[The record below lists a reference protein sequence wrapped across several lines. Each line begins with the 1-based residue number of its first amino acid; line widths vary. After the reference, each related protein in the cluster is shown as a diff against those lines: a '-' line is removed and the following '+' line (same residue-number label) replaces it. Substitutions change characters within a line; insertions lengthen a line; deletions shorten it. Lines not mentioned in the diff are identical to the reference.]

1 LFAIFLT
8 VLHGQQVD
16 TSPLFLYAYGME
28 VRLNP
33 TLQAKVDEWV
43 EQTGRP
49 ADELAEDAI
58 ADYFE
63 EVAQIRATVDD
74 RYDDIKSGR
83 VKLIDGEEAFARLR
97 AMSEAR
103 RAKSE

>member
-1 LFAIFLT
+1 
-8 VLHGQQVD
+8 
-16 TSPLFLYAYGME
+16 ME

-33 TLQAKVDEWV
+33 TLQAKMDEWV

-58 ADYFE
+58 AGYFE
-63 EVAQIRATVDD
+63 EVAQMSATVNS
-74 RYDDIKSGR
+74 RHDDIKSGR

-97 AMSEAR
+97 TMGEAR
-103 RAKSE
+103 RAKTK